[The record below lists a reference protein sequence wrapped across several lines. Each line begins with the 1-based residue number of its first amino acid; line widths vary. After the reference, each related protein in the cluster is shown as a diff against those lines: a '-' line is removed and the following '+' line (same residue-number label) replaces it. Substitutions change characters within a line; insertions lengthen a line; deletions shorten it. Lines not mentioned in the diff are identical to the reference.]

1 MPVDEEKFTSG
12 ATSYK
17 SALRCSMNALKIPDW
32 YPDFR
37 TKPLEDEFKQAA

>member
-1 MPVDEEKFTSG
+1 MHIWC
-12 ATSYK
+12 YK
-17 SALRCSMNALKIPDW
+17 LQKRMNALEIPDW